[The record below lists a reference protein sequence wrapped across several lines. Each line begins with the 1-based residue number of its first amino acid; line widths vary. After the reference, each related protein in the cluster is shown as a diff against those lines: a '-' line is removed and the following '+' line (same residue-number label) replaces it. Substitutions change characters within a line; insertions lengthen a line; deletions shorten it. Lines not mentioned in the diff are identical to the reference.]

1 MEGWISLL
9 IEFYRVFSARRADF
23 VVGVVD
29 LRGENGLACA
39 EMPKIEILPDVLA
52 SQVAAGE
59 VVERPASVVKEM
71 VENSIDAGAKHVEV
85 EIQKGGATLIKI
97 TDDGCGMSKEDA
109 LMSLERH
116 ATSKLKNSAQLA
128 AITTMGFRG
137 EAVPSVA
144 SVSKMRIAT
153 QETDAV
159 EGSEIIIDGGVIK
172 EVRVTGIQSGT
183 VFEIKSLFFNMP
195 ARRKF
200 MRTESTESA
209 HVEYQ
214 LKLHALAYPEVRF
227 TFRKDGRMV
236 FDVPATSD
244 RRTRISGLSGNDV
257 GRSLLEVPY
266 TEQSGMEVLG
276 YVMPSEFARK
286 GRKQQFVF
294 LNGRPVEDAA
304 ISRAIKDGFK
314 GALIEGMNPT
324 AWLWIS
330 MNPALVDVNVH
341 PAKKEVRFHKP
352 YDVRNLVLTAVEN
365 RVMGIPQQVAR
376 GEAKIISRKSGEV
389 MPVRKAFSSPES
401 TTVEPSVAE
410 KSQPAP
416 GIRAESPQPVAEQE
430 EIEAVIVESPRFK
443 ILGQLHQIY
452 VLMEGEDGLV
462 LLEPKAARERI
473 VYEQVIE
480 AAENGSVDVQGL
492 LVPEVL
498 DLDSRDLDMVLSN
511 VENFAEAGIT
521 VEPFGGNSIQV
532 SSLPALL
539 KLENPREFITKVIDE
554 LVETQGSRRGRL
566 MAFEVFAENVAGR
579 AARYQRCDLSQM
591 NRLLDEMF
599 ACDLPYCTPDGR
611 PTLIQISMNELEKKF
626 KS

>member
-1 MEGWISLL
+1 MT
-9 IEFYRVFSARRADF
+9 
-23 VVGVVD
+23 
-29 LRGENGLACA
+29 
-39 EMPKIEILPDVLA
+39 KIEILPDVLA

-85 EIQKGGATLIKI
+85 EIHKGGATLIKI
-97 TDDGCGMSKEDA
+97 TDDGSGMSKENA

-116 ATSKLKNSAQLA
+116 ATSKLKTSQQLS

-144 SVSKMRIAT
+144 SVSRMRIST

-159 EGSEIIIDGGVIK
+159 EGCEIFIDGGVIK
-172 EVRVTGIQSGT
+172 DVRVTGMQSGT
-183 VFEIKSLFFNMP
+183 VFEIKNLFFNMP

-209 HVEYQ
+209 HVEHQ
-214 LKLHALAYPEVRF
+214 LKLHALAYPGVRF
-227 TFRKDGRMV
+227 TYKKDGRVV

-257 GRSLLEVPY
+257 GRALIEVPY

-276 YVMPSEFARK
+276 YVLPAEFARK
-286 GRKQQFVF
+286 GRRQQFVF
-294 LNGRPVEDAA
+294 LNGRPVEDDA

-314 GALIEGMNPT
+314 GALVEGMNPT

-330 MNPALVDVNVH
+330 MNPSLVDVNVH

-365 RVMGIPQQVAR
+365 KILKELAQPVSTR

-389 MPVRKAFSSPES
+389 VPVRRPFSVPDVSHTDASEKAES
-401 TTVEPSVAE
+401 TEVIIPSKESQSPSAADHVAKVEAVTKP
-410 KSQPAP
+410 
-416 GIRAESPQPVAEQE
+416 RAEFPQPIAQQE
-430 EIEAVIVESPRFK
+430 EIAAVQVERPRFK
-443 ILGQLHQIY
+443 ILAQLHRTY
-452 VLMEGEDGLV
+452 VLMEGDDGLV
-462 LLEPKAARERI
+462 ILEPRAARERI
-473 VYEQVIE
+473 VYEQVIT
-480 AAENGSVDVQGL
+480 AAESGEGCLQSQGL
-492 LVPEVL
+492 LVAEVL
-498 DLDSRDLDMVLSN
+498 DLDSRDMDIVLSN

-521 VEPFGGNSIQV
+521 IEAFGGSSIQV
-532 SSLPALL
+532 SSVPAVL
-539 KLENPREFITKVIDE
+539 KLDNPREFISRVIDE
-554 LVETQGSRRGRL
+554 LIETQGSRRGKR
-566 MAFEVFAENVAGR
+566 MAFEVFAENVAAR
-579 AARYQRCDLSQM
+579 AAKYQRVDLAQV
-591 NRLLDEMF
+591 NALLDEMF
-599 ACDLPYCTPDGR
+599 ACDLPYCAPDGR
-611 PTLIQISMNELEKKF
+611 PTLIQISMKELEKKF